1 MFCVRNTIWV
11 LLGLSGCLF
20 WSKFTEFVD
29 YFSFSKLHSVLPGGF
44 VCCLTEQSAV
54 GKVSQLLSISLLLFL
69 HADEVDLLD
78 KITSHAQDLSNVS
91 FGHDE
96 ANCSILEIGQYA
108 TLNIPTR
115 EAFGD
120 R

>member
-1 MFCVRNTIWV
+1 M
-11 LLGLSGCLF
+11 
-20 WSKFTEFVD
+20 
-29 YFSFSKLHSVLPGGF
+29 
-44 VCCLTEQSAV
+44 
-54 GKVSQLLSISLLLFL
+54 KVSQLLSISFFSPN
-69 HADEVDLLD
+69 ADEVNLLD
-78 KITSHAQDLSNVS
+78 KITSRAQDLSNVS
-91 FGHDE
+91 FGYDE

>member
-1 MFCVRNTIWV
+1 M
-11 LLGLSGCLF
+11 
-20 WSKFTEFVD
+20 
-29 YFSFSKLHSVLPGGF
+29 
-44 VCCLTEQSAV
+44 
-54 GKVSQLLSISLLLFL
+54 KVSQLLSTSFFSPI
-69 HADEVDLLD
+69 ADEVNLLD

-91 FGHDE
+91 FSYDE

-120 R
+120 RWAAFKGWGWSAQNHLMRTCWAEGLL